1 MSNKSNDNGRAY
13 EFAFIN
19 ELGRIATQN
28 QNINIEKNSS
38 YYVVEKSWNT
48 LSDVEKEKYTKS
60 AITGINLITSL
71 EPIIEDGNGV
81 LNLKIQAD
89 NKGELGDVRDILIQ
103 RENINWEIGL
113 SLKHNHFAVKHSR
126 LSHKIDFSE
135 KWFQLPSSQ
144 NYWDNIIPIFEKLE
158 IYKKDKIKW
167 RELSNKED
175 DIYYPILKSFIAEI
189 KEKYD
194 KYNSIVPQRM
204 VEYLLGYFDFY
215 KIISQDNKK

>member
-71 EPIIEDGNGV
+71 EPIIEDGNGK
-81 LNLKIQAD
+81 NT
-89 NKGELGDVRDILIQ
+89 
-103 RENINWEIGL
+103 
-113 SLKHNHFAVKHSR
+113 S
-126 LSHKIDFSE
+126 
-135 KWFQLPSSQ
+135 
-144 NYWDNIIPIFEKLE
+144 
-158 IYKKDKIKW
+158 
-167 RELSNKED
+167 
-175 DIYYPILKSFIAEI
+175 
-189 KEKYD
+189 
-194 KYNSIVPQRM
+194 
-204 VEYLLGYFDFY
+204 
-215 KIISQDNKK
+215 

>member
-167 RELSNKED
+167 
-175 DIYYPILKSFIAEI
+175 
-189 KEKYD
+189 
-194 KYNSIVPQRM
+194 
-204 VEYLLGYFDFY
+204 
-215 KIISQDNKK
+215 